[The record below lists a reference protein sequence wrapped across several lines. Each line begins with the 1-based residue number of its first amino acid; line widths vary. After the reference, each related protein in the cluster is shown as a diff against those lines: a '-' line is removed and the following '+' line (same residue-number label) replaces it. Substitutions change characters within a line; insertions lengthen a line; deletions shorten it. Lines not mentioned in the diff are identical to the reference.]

1 LFQRAINGLDIAEGN
16 VNVTNLY
23 STNGTAS
30 ATHTETYVPL
40 PTGPPVGGGPL
51 GGGSLP
57 PGFSLSSGIVVPI
70 ITSTAS

>member
-1 LFQRAINGLDIAEGN
+1 M

-23 STNGTAS
+23 STNGMAS
-30 ATHTETYVPL
+30 ATHTENYVPL
-40 PTGPPVGGGPL
+40 PTGPPVGGDPL

-57 PGFSLSSGIVVPI
+57 PGFSLSNGIVVPI